1 MPILEEISE
10 ATRIR
15 VAVSAPLELMWVLH
29 NLQAKHVL
37 SGPYSSL
44 EPLREE
50 LQPKLRS
57 FWGDG
62 VRGYTEVIVLSERS
76 GTTLDLDLDRFFN
89 RLDDAIGADGQGL
102 SLLSE
107 RPSERLALATR
118 LQRLRDDRQLRGR
131 YRTLVTSTW
140 ERVRGEWETSGRR
153 AVTEAALDWN
163 RMVAEGAGYRTLLDR
178 PHVWPGRTELDELAE
193 SALAEGRMVLS
204 PGWFF
209 GLIHVVEVDGT
220 VYLGRGVRAED
231 HDALLR
237 ETAARVAS
245 NLKALADPT
254 RLGILLWLAKHPAS
268 VTEIANHF
276 ELSQPTV
283 SGHVQLLRDAGLLED
298 KIAGRRSKL
307 IVARER
313 LKGVMGDA
321 EESMLRLFPAKFG
334 S

>member
-15 VAVSAPLELMWVLH
+15 VAASAPLELMWILH

-37 SGPYSSL
+37 SGPYASL

-57 FWGDG
+57 FWADG

-76 GTTLDLDLDRFFN
+76 ATTLDLDLDRFFE
-89 RLDDAIGADGQGL
+89 RLDTALHMDGQGL

-107 RPSERLALATR
+107 RPSERQALATR
-118 LQRLRDDRQLRGR
+118 LQRLRDDRQLLER
-131 YRTLVTSTW
+131 YRNLVTSTW
-140 ERVRGEWETSGRR
+140 DRVRGEWETSGRR
-153 AVTEAALDWN
+153 AVTEAAMDWN

-178 PHVWPGRTELDELAE
+178 PHVWPGRPELDELAE
-193 SALAEGRMVLS
+193 SALAEGRIVLS

-237 ETAARVAS
+237 DTAARVAG

-298 KIAGRRSKL
+298 KLAGRRSKL

-313 LKGVMGDA
+313 LKGLMGEAAD
-321 EESMLRLFPAKFG
+321 SMLKLFPAA
-334 S
+334 SRP